1 MKYVVEELP
10 IKEYVLVDDLDRAK
24 IYAFDDYGG
33 RVWRL
38 VKCVHPLTNNSYSFQ
53 CNYHSIYNWVGMA
66 TPETHFAE
74 AIENAISN
82 GYELL
87 EFDNEEEFNNWKND
101 VELGA

>member
-38 VKCVHPLTNNSYSFQ
+38 INCNSHLTNDLYSFK
-53 CNYHSIYNWVGMA
+53 CDNYPIYNWA
-66 TPETHFAE
+66 TLESHFVE

-82 GYELL
+82 GYELV
-87 EFDNEEEFNNWKND
+87 EFDNKEEFINWKND